1 MIFVDARVAVQPRM
15 VSCEELDGIDS
26 FIDPIKQIS
35 LEIGVTFTRL
45 ISLFSPSLK
54 YEPTAKATMV

>member
-1 MIFVDARVAVQPRM
+1 MA
-15 VSCEELDGIDS
+15 SCEELGGIDS

-35 LEIGVTFTRL
+35 PEIGVTFTRL

-54 YEPTAKATMV
+54 YEPTIKATMV